1 MRQTRTQMSKR
12 PAAKKPKPMNAFY
25 AQSGG
30 VSAVINASAAGVIE
44 AAMKSKKISKVYAG
58 RHGIVGAL
66 TEDLIDVS
74 KESLA
79 TIKGLRYTPA
89 GAFGSAR
96 YKLKSLEQ
104 DRAKYERLIE
114 VFKAHDIGYFFYN
127 GGNDSADT
135 SYKVSRFAQQLGY
148 PLACIG

>member
-1 MRQTRTQMSKR
+1 MSKR
-12 PAAKKPKPMNAFY
+12 PAAKKTRPMNAFY

-44 AAMKSKKISKVYAG
+44 AAMKSKKIGRVYAG

-66 TEDLIDVS
+66 TEDLIDVY
-74 KESLA
+74 KESRA
-79 TIKGLRYTPA
+79 TIKGLRHTPA

-104 DRAKYERLIE
+104 EIGRASCRER
-114 VFKAHDIGYFFYN
+114 V
-127 GGNDSADT
+127 
-135 SYKVSRFAQQLGY
+135 
-148 PLACIG
+148 